1 MGTKK
6 HTHTHAGGAVWCV
19 YVCGS
24 GLSEFPHISA
34 SLRGMPCYF
43 AEAAPHGDA
52 TCTLMKRRLSAGE
65 HMDEEEEGED
75 GETRVRRPEWGLLS
89 QPLTSRHMEVGE
101 GGGGA
106 RVLHSLLLPSST
118 CQRLSQSPQ
127 TGKTEVFSPLRR
139 YQEIIICCSA
149 FHAHNQERASQT
161 TKQASA
167 RRDGGGGRGCMEKK
181 YVFLL
186 RETAGPRVAEL
197 ICFWKN
203 ALVASSICSARN
215 QERWC

>member
-1 MGTKK
+1 MGTENA
-6 HTHTHAGGAVWCV
+6 HTRTQTGRRCGVH
-19 YVCGS
+19 VCGS

-34 SLRGMPCYF
+34 SLGGMPCYF

-65 HMDEEEEGED
+65 HMDEGEEGED

-89 QPLTSRHMEVGE
+89 QPLTSRHMVVGE
-101 GGGGA
+101 GEVGA
-106 RVLHSLLLPSST
+106 HVLHSLLLPSST
-118 CQRLSQSPQ
+118 CQRLAQSPQ

-149 FHAHNQERASQT
+149 FHADNQERASQT

-167 RRDGGGGRGCMEKK
+167 RRDGVGGGGGGGRGCMEKASLFFFSGARPP
-181 YVFLL
+181 VHEL
-186 RETAGPRVAEL
+186 R
-197 ICFWKN
+197 
-203 ALVASSICSARN
+203 S
-215 QERWC
+215 

>member
-1 MGTKK
+1 MCVCVWQRALRVPSYLSLITRDALLFCGGSATWRCDV
-6 HTHTHAGGAVWCV
+6 HANEAPPVCGGA
-19 YVCGS
+19 YG
-24 GLSEFPHISA
+24 
-34 SLRGMPCYF
+34 RGRGRRGWRDTSQ
-43 AEAAPHGDA
+43 EA
-52 TCTLMKRRLSAGE
+52 
-65 HMDEEEEGED
+65 
-75 GETRVRRPEWGLLS
+75 RVGP
-89 QPLTSRHMEVGE
+89 PLTATDKQTHGGGE

-106 RVLHSLLLPSST
+106 HVLHSLLLPSST

-149 FHAHNQERASQT
+149 FHADNQERASQT

-167 RRDGGGGRGCMEKK
+167 RRDGGGGWGCMEKK

-186 RETAGPRVAEL
+186 RETTGPRVAEL

-203 ALVASSICSARN
+203 ALVASSICCARN
-215 QERWC
+215 QER